1 MDETVTAAHKK
12 LNERAAALTEDQ
24 VRLAKAIVATAE
36 AEGPPGALSVGAVL
50 VAIALNY
57 QALQ

>member
-1 MDETVTAAHKK
+1 MEETVSAQHKR

-24 VRLAKAIVATAE
+24 VRLARMIVAAAE
-36 AEGPPGALSVGAVL
+36 AEGPPGTLSVGAVL

>member
-1 MDETVTAAHKK
+1 MDETVSAQHKR

-24 VRLAKAIVATAE
+24 VRLARMIVAATE
-36 AEGPPGALSVGAVL
+36 TEGTPGALSVGAVL

>member
-24 VRLAKAIVATAE
+24 VRLAKAIVAAAE